1 MLLCTIITDIKLLT
15 SLARF
20 LEKRKKNN
28 VSECFGIL
36 DGKSYYNSLS
46 PEISKTY
53 LQPFGILFL
62 LLQIFLSSALN
73 L

>member
-28 VSECFGIL
+28 VSECFEIL

-53 LQPFGILFL
+53 LQPSVFYFYSYKFFCPQL
-62 LLQIFLSSALN
+62 
-73 L
+73 